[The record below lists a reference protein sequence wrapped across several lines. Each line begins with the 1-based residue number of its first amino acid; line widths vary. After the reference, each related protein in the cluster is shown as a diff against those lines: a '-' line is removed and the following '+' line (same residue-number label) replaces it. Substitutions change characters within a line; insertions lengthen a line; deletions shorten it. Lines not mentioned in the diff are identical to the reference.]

1 MQMGERMP
9 YNAVGG
15 AQSFSRVR
23 PLTIDEENSGIWQFS
38 AKKEKNRERQLVHIQ
53 PIT

>member
-23 PLTIDEENSGIWQFS
+23 LLTRDEENSGIWQFS
-38 AKKEKNRERQLVHIQ
+38 TEKEKNRGQQLVHIQ
-53 PIT
+53 QIT